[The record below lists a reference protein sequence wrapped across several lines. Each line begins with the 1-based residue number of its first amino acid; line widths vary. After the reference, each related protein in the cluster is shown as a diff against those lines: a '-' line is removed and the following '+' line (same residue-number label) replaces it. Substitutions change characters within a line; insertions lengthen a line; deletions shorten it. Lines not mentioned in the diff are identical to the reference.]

1 MSLRWVIVS
10 DPRLIM
16 DFEDLPRSALIRLL
30 QEQEVAAREAGKNG
44 IVMSYTGRRAPWQ
57 IIRQVKPKLNKI
69 VKKYSVGDEAL
80 QAENEIWDGEN
91 LSAMVTLYKYRGQVD
106 LIVTDPPYNTGED
119 FRYNDKWDQDP
130 NDPDLGDLVP
140 KEDGS
145 RHSKWLKFMTP
156 RLWMMREMLRPGG
169 VIAICIDHRE
179 LYRLGMLMDEI
190 FREDNRLAII
200 NWQKTTPKNQAQHIT
215 VTTEYVLVYAKSSER
230 AKTGTVERSAL
241 ADARFGNIDDDP
253 FSEWKQG
260 DLTGKGAS
268 AGANYA
274 IQSPFTGM
282 FHHPGERHWAN
293 KRQQVKTWAEEW
305 GVQYEDFDLGDKR
318 GKALALKGWGA
329 ASSEAKK
336 KTLLASAKKAAE
348 ARLKEGAW
356 PVLYWGTDGMQKPVK
371 KVYKSM
377 VRQGAVPQSFWVA
390 DDEGPAELD
399 AVSWLRNMSGRSRD
413 GVEELDNIVG
423 KGHGF
428 ETVKPLRLIKKII
441 QIWCRPNGIV
451 LDPFAG
457 SGTTAH
463 AVLELNDETDLN
475 CRFILIEQGN
485 TEKGD
490 HYAKTLTADRVKRV
504 ITGDWASGKR
514 PGLEAGFRFIELQRS
529 KIDADAVNALAREE
543 MIDLLLTSYWSK
555 AEKAKSYLQRLPSS
569 AGRHLFAINPKR
581 EGFFLIWDAPDQ
593 DSVLNREAFKRIV
606 EEAKAAELSQRY
618 HIYASLATYTGRSIE
633 FYKIPDSVLEQIG
646 FNPRSDAYNNES
658 AEDAIDV

>member
-1 MSLRWVIVS
+1 MNL
-10 DPRLIM
+10 
-16 DFEDLPRSALIRLL
+16 EDLPRSALIRLL
-30 QEQEVAAREAGKNG
+30 QEQEAASREAGKNG
-44 IVMSYTGRRAPWQ
+44 IVLNYTGRTAPWQ
-57 IIRQVKPKLNKI
+57 IIRMVKPKLSKI
-69 VKKYSVGDEAL
+69 VKKYSAGDEAS
-80 QAENEIWDGEN
+80 QVENEIWDGEN
-91 LSAMVTLYKYRGQVD
+91 LSTMVTLHKYRGQVD

-190 FREDNRLAII
+190 FREENRLAVI

-253 FSEWKQG
+253 LSDWKQG
-260 DLTGKGAS
+260 DLTGKGPS

-274 IQSPFTGM
+274 IQSPFTGT
-282 FHHPGERHWAN
+282 FHDPGERHWAN
-293 KRQQVKTWAEEW
+293 KRSQIKTWAEEW
-305 GVQYEDFDLGDKR
+305 NVEYEDCDIGDGR
-318 GKALALKGWGA
+318 GKSLAIKGWGKA
-329 ASSEAKK
+329 TESRR
-336 KTLLASAKKAAE
+336 KTLLAAARKAAG
-348 ARLKEGAW
+348 ARLKAGAW
-356 PVLYWGTDGMQKPVK
+356 PTLYWGVDGMQKPVK
-371 KVYKSM
+371 KVYKSL
-377 VRQGAVPQSFWVA
+377 VRQGAVPQSFWLA

-399 AVSWLRNMSGRSRD
+399 SVSWLRNMSGRSRD

-428 ETVKPLRLIKKII
+428 ATVKPLRLIKKII

-451 LDPFAG
+451 LDPFGG

-463 AVLELNDETDLN
+463 AVLELNAETDSN

-485 TEKGD
+485 TDKGD
-490 HYAKTLTADRVKRV
+490 HYARSLTAERVKRV
-504 ITGDWASGKR
+504 ITGAWASGKR
-514 PGLEAGFRFIELQRS
+514 QPLRGGFRFIELLRG

-543 MIDLLLTSYWSK
+543 MIDLLLTSYWNK
-555 AEKAKSYLQRLPSS
+555 AERAKSYLRRLPS
-569 AGRHLFAINPKR
+569 GVHRHLFAVNPKN
-581 EGFFLIWDAPDQ
+581 EGFFLIWDAPDK
-593 DSVLNREAFKRIV
+593 DSVLNREAFKRVV
-606 EEAKAAELSQRY
+606 EEARAEGLLPRY
-618 HIYASLATYTGRSIE
+618 HIYASLATYTGGGIE

-646 FNPRSDAYNNES
+646 FNARSDAYNNEN
-658 AEDAIDV
+658 AQDTVDV